1 MLGWS
6 VSLCTASGGSRANHA
21 LWRYFLW
28 VSVLPELSTDFL
40 DGKRS
45 LNANEPL
52 MLYGAWRF
60 IDWIAAYLKRACLSS
75 EEILQSI
82 HAKKIRL
89 GV

>member
-1 MLGWS
+1 VEVFSLG
-6 VSLCTASGGSRANHA
+6 LCTAGIEYGFPG
-21 LWRYFLW
+21 Y
-28 VSVLPELSTDFL
+28 
-40 DGKRS
+40 GKRS